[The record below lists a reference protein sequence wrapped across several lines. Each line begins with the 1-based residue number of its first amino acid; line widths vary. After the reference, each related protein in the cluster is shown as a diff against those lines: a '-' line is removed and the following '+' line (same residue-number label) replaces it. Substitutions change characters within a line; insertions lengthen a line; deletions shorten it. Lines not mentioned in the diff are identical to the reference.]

1 MNEIFC
7 LATPFW
13 YNAIL
18 TLIKPL
24 YQWRIKKRALNV
36 EEYQQECLER
46 FGPFQ
51 PAKNVKTVWFHC
63 VSVGETNAAQPLI
76 EHYLKLG
83 HAVLVTNTT
92 KTGQARAKSL
102 FLKPPYTDLFQ
113 AVFLPADQVG
123 LIVDFYRKYQPKLL
137 ILVETELWPNLID
150 QAVEFK
156 IPCILIN
163 ARLSEKSAIGY
174 GKVRVLTT
182 HMLQGLNKLLAQ
194 DEATLTRYVA
204 LGMMA
209 QKTQVVGNIKFD
221 IQAPTQFVQQAQQL
235 KQDWALSGRKI
246 VTLASTHAPEEQQLL
261 HALQIDLQQNPA
273 LLCVVV
279 PRHPERFDDVFQ
291 SIQALNLKV
300 QRRSLGQSIQA
311 DTQVYLADS
320 MGELWL
326 WYALSHVC
334 YVGGSLN
341 EPGGG
346 HNILEPIALHVP
358 TVIGQNYFNFQTIVD
373 EFVAEDAIFVAK
385 NATQAV
391 QQLMQCLA
399 PPEQTQLLNLNAQK
413 VLARN
418 QGALQKHIQA
428 IGRYL

>member
-1 MNEIFC
+1 M
-7 LATPFW
+7 
-13 YNAIL
+13 
-18 TLIKPL
+18 
-24 YQWRIKKRALNV
+24 V
-36 EEYQQECLER
+36 
-46 FGPFQ
+46 
-51 PAKNVKTVWFHC
+51 
-63 VSVGETNAAQPLI
+63 
-76 EHYLKLG
+76 
-83 HAVLVTNTT
+83 
-92 KTGQARAKSL
+92 
-102 FLKPPYTDLFQ
+102 
-113 AVFLPADQVG
+113 
-123 LIVDFYRKYQPKLL
+123 
-137 ILVETELWPNLID
+137 
-150 QAVEFK
+150 
-156 IPCILIN
+156 
-163 ARLSEKSAIGY
+163 
-174 GKVRVLTT
+174 VR
-182 HMLQGLNKLLAQ
+182 
-194 DEATLTRYVA
+194 
-204 LGMMA
+204 
-209 QKTQVVGNIKFD
+209 
-221 IQAPTQFVQQAQQL
+221 
-235 KQDWALSGRKI
+235 
-246 VTLASTHAPEEQQLL
+246 
-261 HALQIDLQQNPA
+261 
-273 LLCVVV
+273 
-279 PRHPERFDDVFQ
+279 RHPERFDDVFQ

-399 PPEQTQLLNLNAQK
+399 QPEQTQLLNLNAQK